1 MHHSMPNPYG
11 FTDGLIVSSHNSIN
25 SSCKV
30 FDVVRVQPRLNGDVR
45 PRNICGREGFTMEI
59 LPFLVKYIWSSA
71 LNARTCFSVKPVL
84 HKNVSIQHCS
94 SVDLLLEPTMRTSQF
109 VSIYETNRLESSTPP
124 TWHAGHSAWT

>member
-11 FTDGLIVSSHNSIN
+11 FTDGLIHVVSSHNSIN

-59 LPFLVKYIWSSA
+59 LPFLVK
-71 LNARTCFSVKPVL
+71 
-84 HKNVSIQHCS
+84 
-94 SVDLLLEPTMRTSQF
+94 
-109 VSIYETNRLESSTPP
+109 
-124 TWHAGHSAWT
+124 